1 MMDRPAGEIE
11 LTRHKLWRIYFMIDL
26 GVQGD
31 GFKLQSQQ
39 NGPNLPSKM
48 ELTSLFEVSPWITGM
63 NFIINDLDFLIK
75 RMELKIW
82 KTLSVSCC
90 HPRVTRVIDDL
101 GHVFSAISQL
111 FIIYTQCSCPLEY
124 PLEDWQLSE
133 SEDRFS
139 KWKVKHFHYMFT
151 HFLLKGT
158 FLSPVLS
165 EVEILF

>member
-1 MMDRPAGEIE
+1 MENLFHDRSGC
-11 LTRHKLWRIYFMIDL
+11 TGGW
-26 GVQGD
+26 
-31 GFKLQSQQ
+31 LQASITTKWGKFAQQ
-39 NGPNLPSKM
+39 NGINKFIW
-48 ELTSLFEVSPWITGM
+48 SLPWITGM

-158 FLSPVLS
+158 FLSLVLS
-165 EVEILF
+165 EVEVLF